1 MFPSSE
7 AVSNL
12 VPSGEKAAL
21 PTRAAWPRRV
31 RGRKSC
37 CTSHSFAVASLEVV
51 TAQAP
56 FEENAAKTTRL
67 LWPWRVFKH
76 TPVLESQ
83 TFAEQS
89 SEAVSTSARGS
100 ADWASGCADVPAFSS
115 ANALPSD
122 PENTAAFS
130 CAVCPAT
137 VERQPPDSMLHNF
150 AVLSADAV
158 NTTSASGEN
167 TAESTRELCPLNL
180 RNTLPVATPQTLAD
194 ESSEAHTRSAP
205 SKELCT
211 EFTAALC
218 PRKVNRHSPPRRS
231 QSLTVWSA
239 EALATSIVEAV
250 VEEEEEEEEEAP
262 SRRATEFTAAEC
274 PVQFTHSCA
283 PALQMRTMWSPQAV
297 RISDVDPG
305 KKIAALTGPL
315 WPFIVHCTTLV
326 LASASNLH
334 NLAVRSSEAVS
345 TTLASCENSAELTG
359 PLCPRKVCTHCPR
372 SATHNLALLSADPV
386 STCRPSGQNATERT
400 QLVWPRS
407 VCRRSC
413 PCAVHA
419 EAVQSTEAVKM
430 TSRSSVC
437 CGRGGFG
444 GCWSIRI

>member
-137 VERQPPDSMLHNF
+137 VERQP
-150 AVLSADAV
+150 
-158 NTTSASGEN
+158 
-167 TAESTRELCPLNL
+167 
-180 RNTLPVATPQTLAD
+180 VATPQTLAD

-211 EFTAALC
+211 EFTADLC

-239 EALATSIVEAV
+239 EALATSIVEVV
-250 VEEEEEEEEEAP
+250 VEEEEDILGFAAP
-262 SRRATEFTAAEC
+262 SRLSAQSSASFTAH
-274 PVQFTHSCA
+274 T
-283 PALQMRTMWSPQAV
+283 
-297 RISDVDPG
+297 
-305 KKIAALTGPL
+305 
-315 WPFIVHCTTLV
+315 
-326 LASASNLH
+326 
-334 NLAVRSSEAVS
+334 
-345 TTLASCENSAELTG
+345 
-359 PLCPRKVCTHCPR
+359 
-372 SATHNLALLSADPV
+372 
-386 STCRPSGQNATERT
+386 
-400 QLVWPRS
+400 
-407 VCRRSC
+407 
-413 PCAVHA
+413 
-419 EAVQSTEAVKM
+419 
-430 TSRSSVC
+430 
-437 CGRGGFG
+437 
-444 GCWSIRI
+444 